1 MKKSLR
7 LTAALLLTAASLNA
21 QTVRPPRAQP
31 PAYVWAGMQLG
42 GFGEEM
48 AGIEFSL
55 STQLGR
61 GGYGSIYYLGAS
73 VPFSAGDAV
82 TEFGIM
88 TGPCARSRG
97 AFAGVAAGLGILKGW
112 LGSSDE
118 ITGFGVPFK
127 MEAAVILG
135 GFMAINLQA
144 RAFIWK
150 RTYGGISLGLQLGKM
165 R

>member
-1 MKKSLR
+1 MKKSPGLC
-7 LTAALLLTAASLNA
+7 AALLLAAAGLNA
-21 QTVRPPRAQP
+21 QAVMPPRAQP
-31 PAYVWAGMQLG
+31 PAYVWAGLQLG
-42 GFGEEM
+42 GFGKEM
-48 AGIEFSL
+48 MGAEFSL
-55 STQLGR
+55 SAQAGK
-61 GGYGSIYYLGAS
+61 GGYGSVYYLGAS

-82 TEFGIM
+82 TEFGVM
-88 TGPCARSRG
+88 AGPCSRSRG
-97 AFAGVAAGLGILKGW
+97 AFAGVAAGLGVMKGW

-118 ITGFGVPFK
+118 VTAFGIPFK
-127 MEAAVILG
+127 MEAAVIIG